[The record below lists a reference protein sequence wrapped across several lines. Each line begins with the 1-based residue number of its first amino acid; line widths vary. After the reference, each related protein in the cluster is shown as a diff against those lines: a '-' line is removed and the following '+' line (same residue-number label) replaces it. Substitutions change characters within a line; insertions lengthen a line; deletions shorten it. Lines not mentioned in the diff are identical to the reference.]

1 MVIYELDIDL
11 PWWSF
16 GQHIPKSSPYVIHL
30 KRMLYQLYPKKK
42 KKKNTNFY
50 MLVTLLS
57 SPTLLQYLILT
68 TLESDSYYYLRTEKQ
83 RIRNFKNLLKIKL
96 VVNKG
101 IHLARLSSIGSTLL
115 NYSTMGPPL
124 STLQVFFFTLH
135 WRQNKLHVFNNNA
148 SQMDNFVMS

>member
-1 MVIYELDIDL
+1 MVIIWATYTKV
-11 PWWSF
+11 
-16 GQHIPKSSPYVIHL
+16 KSLCYTLETNVISVVSE
-30 KRMLYQLYPKKK
+30 KKK
-42 KKKNTNFY
+42 KQKNTNFY

-124 STLQVFFFTLH
+124 
-135 WRQNKLHVFNNNA
+135 
-148 SQMDNFVMS
+148 